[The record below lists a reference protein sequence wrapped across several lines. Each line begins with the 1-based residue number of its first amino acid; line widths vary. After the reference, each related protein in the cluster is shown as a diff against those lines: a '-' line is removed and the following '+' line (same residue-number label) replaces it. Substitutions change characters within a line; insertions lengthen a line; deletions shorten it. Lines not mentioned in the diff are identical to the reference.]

1 MTNVDQPTT
10 RRTVLRIDRLA
21 KTYGHGAG
29 AKQAIADVGFDVH
42 HGELVCVVGPSGAGK
57 TTLLK
62 CVAGLLPP
70 TDGVVELDGKPI
82 TEPPE
87 QLGLI
92 FQDYSR
98 SLLPWLT
105 VLGNVTL
112 PLRAK
117 GTSKTKAGEQAMEM
131 LAAVGLGTE
140 HRSYPWQL
148 SGGMQQ
154 RVAIARGL
162 AYQPEVLLMDEPF
175 ASVDAQTRMA
185 LEDLVLRLRR
195 QFDLT
200 IVFVTHD
207 IDEAVYLAD
216 RVIVLSPAPTRV
228 AEIVDIDLPEPRD
241 QITTKA
247 EHSFGELRAHI
258 LKHIIGN
265 NHQPQEELEKA

>member
-1 MTNVDQPTT
+1 MTNPTQPT
-10 RRTVLRIDRLA
+10 VLHIDRLA
-21 KTYGHGAG
+21 KTYGTGPT
-29 AKQAIADVGFDVH
+29 AKRAIADVGFDVH
-42 HGELVCVVGPSGAGK
+42 HGEFVCVVGPSGAGK

-62 CVAGLLPP
+62 CVAGLLPA
-70 TDGVVELDGKPI
+70 TSGTVELDGNPV

-87 QLGLI
+87 KLGLI

-98 SLLPWLT
+98 SLLPWMT
-105 VLGNVTL
+105 VLGNVIL

-117 GTSKTKAGEQAMEM
+117 GIGKAKAREQAMEM
-131 LAAVGLGTE
+131 LTAVGLGDE
-140 HRSYPWQL
+140 GGSYPWQL

-185 LEDLVLRLRR
+185 LEDLVLRLRK

-207 IDEAVYLAD
+207 IDEAVYLGD
-216 RVIVLSPAPTRV
+216 RVIVLSPAPTTV
-228 AEIVDIDLPEPRD
+228 AEVVHIDLPEPRD
-241 QITTKA
+241 QISTKA
-247 EHSFGELRAHI
+247 DHAFGELRAHI
-258 LKHIIGN
+258 LSHIIGDN
-265 NHQPQEELEKA
+265 TSPQREFERA